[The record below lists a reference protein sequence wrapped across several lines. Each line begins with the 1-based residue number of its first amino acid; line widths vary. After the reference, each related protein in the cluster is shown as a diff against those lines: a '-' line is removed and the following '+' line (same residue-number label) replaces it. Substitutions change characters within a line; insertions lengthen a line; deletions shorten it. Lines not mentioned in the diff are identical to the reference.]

1 MKWELL
7 YKKNKSKDTNNHSVE
22 ENVINQLFINRG
34 IADQSVRDK
43 FFNISRND
51 IYHGSK
57 LYGTKKASEFL
68 LKAIQDKKK
77 IIIYGDYD
85 VDGVTATSI
94 LFDFLYRDLGAD
106 VIPFIPN
113 RFDDGYGLNV
123 DVLDDFVSKKIDIVI
138 TVDCGIRD
146 KDLVETYSKKGINFI
161 ITDHHSPA
169 TDQHDKYILPDK
181 AVAIVHPNLGKYPF
195 PKIAGAT
202 VSWKLVE
209 VLSKLA
215 LEVGFLKE
223 KINIDKYLDQVALAT
238 VCDIMPLQ
246 DENRAIV
253 HFGLKQ
259 FAKSKNIGLLALT
272 KYLNIDLDEIESYHL
287 GFTIGPRINAS
298 GRIKHALTSVRL
310 LTTQDA
316 KNAEKIVLELDRLN
330 TYRRKITIELVEE
343 VELKLKRLKKI
354 PKLIFAYGND
364 WPEGIVGLI
373 AGKLTEK
380 YSRPVLI
387 GSLKDNVV
395 KGSARSVKDFNI
407 TEAISKFDSLLD
419 RYGGHKLA
427 AGFSLSDQNI
437 EEFKTQLQK
446 LAEQELSDDD
456 LIPTVKVEANL
467 PIELLNFDFI
477 NKLTKL
483 KPFGYGNKRPIFL
496 LENYKILQLRV
507 IGKEKTHLKLQV
519 SKVEKKIDVIGF
531 NQADKIAQLSTGTHI
546 DMVGYLD
553 INIWNGNK
561 TIQFNLKDLKI
572 NEKNS

>member
-1 MKWELL
+1 MKWDLL
-7 YKKNKSKDTNNHSVE
+7 YKKNTYKDKDTQNLGAE
-22 ENVINQLFINRG
+22 EKIIKQLFINRG
-34 IADQSVRDK
+34 IVNQVTQDK
-43 FFNISRND
+43 FFNISRKD
-51 IYHGSK
+51 IYHGSS
-57 LYGTKKASEFL
+57 LYGTKKAGEFL
-68 LKAIQDKKK
+68 LQAVKDKKK

-85 VDGVTATSI
+85 VDGVTATAI

-106 VIPFIPN
+106 VMPFIPN
-113 RFDDGYGLNV
+113 RFDDGYGLNA
-123 DVLDDFVSKKIDIVI
+123 DVLDDFVKKKIDIIV

-146 KDLVETYSKKGINFI
+146 KKLVETYSKKGIDFI
-161 ITDHHSPA
+161 ITDHHTPA
-169 TDQHDKYILPDK
+169 TDKDDKYILPDK

-195 PKIAGAT
+195 SKIAGAT

-209 VLSKLA
+209 VLSELA

-246 DENRAIV
+246 DENHAIV

-259 FAKSKNIGLLALT
+259 FAKSQNVGLLALT

-298 GRIKHALTSVRL
+298 GRIKHALESVRL
-310 LTTQDA
+310 LTTKDNNIA
-316 KNAEKIVLELDRLN
+316 DKIVLELDRLN

-343 VELKLKRLKKI
+343 VEQELSKLKKL

-387 GSLKDNVV
+387 GSLKNGVV
-395 KGSARSVKDFNI
+395 KGSARSVKDFDI
-407 TEAISKFDSLLD
+407 TDAISKFDKLLN

-427 AGFSLSDQNI
+427 AGFSLSDKNVDK
-437 EEFKTQLQK
+437 FKTQLQK

-456 LIPTVKVEANL
+456 LIPTIKVEANL
-467 PIELLNFDFI
+467 PIELLNFSFI

-483 KPFGYGNKRPIFL
+483 KPFGYGNKRPVFL
-496 LENYKILQLRV
+496 LENYEILQLRA

-519 SKVEKKIDVIGF
+519 SKAKKTIDVIGF

-561 TIQFNLKDLKI
+561 TIQFNLKDIVKS
-572 NEKNS
+572 K